1 MFVFGGNNGGI
12 KDDYKIT
19 NSLRFRSSAS
29 AYLNRTPASATNRR
43 TWTWSG
49 WVKLGSNIGTARNF
63 AWFEGTTSSTVFS
76 LIGMT
81 DNNADCI
88 NYVDYSSGRVTNII
102 TTQVFR
108 DPSAWYHVV
117 VAYDSTQATSSDRVK
132 IYVNGSQITS
142 FSTATYPALNYQSNI
157 NTNAI
162 HSIGFDY
169 YSGAATKYFDG
180 YITEYNFI
188 DGQALT
194 PSSFGYTH
202 PKTGVWRPKPY
213 TGTYGTNGFYLKFSD
228 IATTSGSNAGL
239 GKDFSSNGNYWTTN
253 NISVTSGTTYDAMTD
268 VPTLTSTTVA
278 NYCTLNPLQKF
289 VGTISNA
296 NLNISA
302 GDGANFRSILST
314 MALPSTGKYYF
325 EFTGVTV
332 ETGAGT
338 GYQGVGICDVTDAI
352 SATYIGGTANSYAY
366 YNLGYKGN
374 NGTLTAGY
382 GATWAT
388 GDVIGCAVDM
398 DAGTIVFYKNNTS
411 QGTAYSG
418 LSGTKSYTPAIS
430 ILGTTSN
437 MALNCG
443 QRPFSYTPPTGYKA
457 LNTYNLPKVTIAK
470 GNKYMDATTYSG
482 NSSTQTITNAGAFK
496 PDFVWIKARNNPRS
510 NVLYDAI
517 RGTSNLLISNLA
529 DAEATQAQLTSFN
542 SNGWSMNGAGSYT
555 SINLSGD
562 TYVGWQWQAGQ
573 GTTSSNTDGS
583 ITSTTSVNA
592 SAGFSIVTYTGNGT
606 IGATIGHGLGVSPS
620 LIIAKRRNLTD
631 NWPIYHKS
639 LGATKYLFL
648 NLTDAVVT
656 NNTTWNNTEPT
667 SSVFTV
673 YNDNRIN
680 ASGSTYVAYCWAE
693 IAGFSKFGSYTG
705 NGSTNG
711 TFVYT
716 GFRPKYV
723 LVKNSTTASSA
734 TNWFIFDSVRDTYNV
749 MFRRMQVNTTSV
761 EETNLNVF
769 DFLSNGFKLR
779 DTNVAWNANGSTY
792 IYVAF
797 AENPFKYSNAR

>member
-29 AYLNRTPASATNRR
+29 AYLSRTPASSTNTT
-43 TWTWSG
+43 TWTYSVWLKRGILSSVG
-49 WVKLGSNIGTARNF
+49 YNIFGAGT
-63 AWFEGTTSSTVFS
+63 GTTWT
-76 LIGMT
+76 GMYFDAADT
-81 DNNADCI
+81 LTWRNNTA
-88 NYVDYSSGRVTNII
+88 GTTTGQRT

-108 DPSAWYHVV
+108 DPSAWYHIVFIW
-117 VAYDSTQATSSDRVK
+117 DTTNATAADRMQVW
-132 IYVNGSQITS
+132 INGSRVTS
-142 FSTATYPALNYQSNI
+142 FGTSTDPSSSRASI
-157 NTNAI
+157 VNTNVVHAI
-162 HSIGFDY
+162 SKD
-169 YSGAATKYFDG
+169 SGSAAYLDC
-180 YITEYNFI
+180 YMTEVNFI

-239 GKDFSSNGNYWTTN
+239 GKDFSGNTNYWTTN

>member
-239 GKDFSSNGNYWTTN
+239 GKDFSGNTNYWTTN

-268 VPTLTSTTVA
+268 VPTLTSSTA
-278 NYCTLNPLQKF
+278 SNYATLNPLQSYAAP
-289 VGTISNA
+289 TEA
-296 NLNISA
+296 NLKFTSGAAWTTAASTYYISSGKWYWEATFVSGSFLLLGISA
-302 GDGANFRSILST
+302 PASFPTVLST
-314 MALPSTGKYYF
+314 Y
-325 EFTGVTV
+325 
-332 ETGAGT
+332 TGAT
-338 GYQGVGICDVTDAI
+338 ST
-352 SATYIGGTANSYAY
+352 SYAY
-366 YNLGYKGN
+366 SSAAAKWN
-374 NGTLTAGY
+374 NNAQTSY
-382 GATWAT
+382 GATFT
-388 GDVIGCAVDM
+388 TNDVIGVALDM
-398 DAGTIVFYKNNTS
+398 DAGTLTFYKNGTS
-411 QGTAYSG
+411 QGTAYTG
-418 LSGTKSYTPAIS
+418 LTGEFTPTFSPYSMTVAI
-430 ILGTTSN
+430 N
-437 MALNCG
+437 FG
-443 QRPFSYTPPTGYKA
+443 QRAFSYTPPTGYKA
-457 LNTYNLPKVTIAK
+457 LNTYNLPKVIIAQ
-470 GNKYMDATTYSG
+470 GNKVMDATTYTGTGATQNVTNSG
-482 NSSTQTITNAGAFK
+482 SMQPDIIWIKSRSGATNHTVYDSVRGLNASPGSPGLFTNLTNAE
-496 PDFVWIKARNNPRS
+496 S
-510 NVLYDAI
+510 
-517 RGTSNLLISNLA
+517 ISTNTVSAAL
-529 DAEATQAQLTSFN
+529 
-542 SNGWSMNGAGSYT
+542 SNGFTISGTASTLNTNGA
-555 SINLSGD
+555 
-562 TYVGWQWQAGQ
+562 TYVGWQWQAGK

-583 ITSTTSVNA
+583 ITSTVSVNA
-592 SAGFSIVTYTGNGT
+592 SAGFSVCTFTTHASGTGT
-606 IGATIGHGLGVSPS
+606 FGHGLGVAPKMVILKPRTSVS
-620 LIIAKRRNLTD
+620 
-631 NWPIYHKS
+631 NWSVYNENI
-639 LGATKYLFL
+639 GNTKYMQL
-648 NLTDAVVT
+648 
-656 NNTTWNNTEPT
+656 NTTIAAATSTNAWNNTSPT
-667 SSVFTV
+667 STVFTLGV
-673 YNDNRIN
+673 NW
-680 ASGSTYVAYCWAE
+680 AGAFTVVAYCWAE
-693 IAGFSKFGSYTG
+693 IAGFSKFDSYTG
-705 NGSTNG
+705 NGSTDG
-711 TFVYT
+711 PFVYT
-716 GFRPKYV
+716 GFRPKWVIIKSSTNGTTSWQIYDSNR
-723 LVKNSTTASSA
+723 NS
-734 TNWFIFDSVRDTYNV
+734 YNV
-749 MFRRMQVNTTSV
+749 ANNVLFSNLSDAEVSSSVVNV
-761 EETNLNVF
+761 
-769 DFLSNGFKLR
+769 DFLSNGFKCR
-779 DTNVAWNANGSTY
+779 GTNTNINSNGATY
-792 IYVAF
+792 IYAAF

>member
-29 AYLNRTPASATNRR
+29 AYLSRTPASSTNTT
-43 TWTWSG
+43 TWTYSVWLKRGILSSVG
-49 WVKLGSNIGTARNF
+49 YNIFGAGT
-63 AWFEGTTSSTVFS
+63 GTTWT
-76 LIGMT
+76 GMYFDAADT
-81 DNNADCI
+81 LTWRNNTA
-88 NYVDYSSGRVTNII
+88 GTTTGQRT

-108 DPSAWYHVV
+108 DPSAWYHIVFIW
-117 VAYDSTQATSSDRVK
+117 DTTNATAADRMQVW
-132 IYVNGSQITS
+132 INGSRVTS
-142 FSTATYPALNYQSNI
+142 FGTSTDPSSSRASI
-157 NTNAI
+157 VNTNVVHAI
-162 HSIGFDY
+162 SKD
-169 YSGAATKYFDG
+169 SGSAAYLDC
-180 YITEYNFI
+180 YMTEVNFI